1 MTSTSYIDDPHAGD
15 SLLEATISPPP
26 FADDRD
32 WREFAPGA
40 IIYDPKGILSLTAGR
55 AYIIQ
60 TTPLVLPL
68 KDPYAFGTNLQAP

>member
-1 MTSTSYIDDPHAGD
+1 MS
-15 SLLEATISPPP
+15 
-26 FADDRD
+26 D

-60 TTPLVLPL
+60 TTTLVAPL
-68 KDPYAFGTNLQAP
+68 KDPYAFGTNLQTP